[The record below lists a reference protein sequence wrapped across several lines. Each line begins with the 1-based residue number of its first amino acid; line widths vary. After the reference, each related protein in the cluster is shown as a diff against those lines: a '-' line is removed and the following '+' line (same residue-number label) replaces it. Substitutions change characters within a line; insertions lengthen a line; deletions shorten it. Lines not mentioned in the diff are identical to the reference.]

1 MSDRFRLCRAAE
13 IVELAWRDL
22 PSGHRQLLENIGAAQ
37 WTVVDQRL
45 GGVVSDLLFSAGYA
59 SLSRNERLA
68 LDRAVGVWVQ
78 QLRVVVVDVGH
89 GALSDLDD
97 SSFEAMVARIAW
109 HEWGHA
115 LGIVRTT
122 AAEVR
127 AGTYLLSLAPEGV
140 QQNIRASGYRE
151 IEYTHELVAELYAL
165 LMSRRR
171 RGQTGRPPWL
181 DERLYELVGRVCG
194 WSE

>member
-1 MSDRFRLCRAAE
+1 MCDRFRSCRAAE

-22 PSGHRQLLENIGAAQ
+22 PSAHRQLLENIGAAQ
-37 WTVVDQRL
+37 WKVVDQRL
-45 GGVVSDLLFSAGYA
+45 GDVVSDLLFSAGYA
-59 SLSRNERLA
+59 FLSRNERLA

-78 QLRVVVVDVGH
+78 QLQVVVIDVGH
-89 GALSDLDD
+89 AALSDLDD
-97 SSFEAMVARIAW
+97 SNFEAMVARIAW

-140 QQNIRASGYRE
+140 QRNIRASGYRE
-151 IEYTHELVAELYAL
+151 SEYTHELVAELYAL
-165 LMSRRR
+165 LMSTSSWPD
-171 RGQTGRPPWL
+171 GSPAL
-181 DERLYELVGRVCG
+181 A
-194 WSE
+194 